1 MTGSHF
7 AATKNALRRR
17 SHWINAAATANTA
30 TVASISPRGKNAEI
44 EPSSSSP
51 QYRSSKPDAAVSR
64 HNPLD
69 GVLSRSVLFTRC
81 PPENPDVSFLIIT
94 SLLGSRKSSFCES
107 GDVLAGGAFF
117 KKDPGGGRPPSFSL
131 PKYRTKIWRPP
142 PLFLVAGGNYLC
154 YPVTNKNQRGTGNA
168 GFGFY
173 QRGQRRLHP
182 GAGD

>member
-107 GDVLAGGAFF
+107 GDVLAGGVFWR
-117 KKDPGGGRPPSFSL
+117 GGRGEAAVV
-131 PKYRTKIWRPP
+131 
-142 PLFLVAGGNYLC
+142 LVQFAKKK
-154 YPVTNKNQRGTGNA
+154 NKNLAVLTAVFSCPQQPTV
-168 GFGFY
+168 
-173 QRGQRRLHP
+173 LS
-182 GAGD
+182 

>member
-69 GVLSRSVLFTRC
+69 GVLSLSVLFTRR
-81 PPENPDVSFLIIT
+81 PPENPDVSSLIIT

-107 GDVLAGGAFF
+107 GDVLAGGAFSRRSEET
-117 KKDPGGGRPPSFSL
+117 RPVSSFTLS
-131 PKYRTKIWRPP
+131 KYRTKIWHPRG
-142 PLFLVAGGNYLC
+142 LFLVARDNHLC
-154 YPVTNKNQRGTGNA
+154 YPVSNKNQRGTGNA
-168 GFGFY
+168 GFG
-173 QRGQRRLHP
+173 LH
-182 GAGD
+182 

>member
-1 MTGSHF
+1 MDQCRCDSKYRDSGLHIP
-7 AATKNALRRR
+7 K
-17 SHWINAAATANTA
+17 
-30 TVASISPRGKNAEI
+30 GENAEI

-107 GDVLAGGAFF
+107 GDVLAGGVFWR
-117 KKDPGGGRPPSFSL
+117 GGRGEAAVVLVQFA
-131 PKYRTKIWRPP
+131 KI
-142 PLFLVAGGNYLC
+142 
-154 YPVTNKNQRGTGNA
+154 
-168 GFGFY
+168 
-173 QRGQRRLHP
+173 
-182 GAGD
+182 